1 MYAFLLSIQKIGPP
15 YCKIPIAKIFW
26 ACQGEFKEGAMTGRG
41 VYALPNGGLYDSSVG
56 LYYPD
61 RPVYI
66 EEG

>member
-1 MYAFLLSIQKIGPP
+1 
-15 YCKIPIAKIFW
+15 
-26 ACQGEFKEGAMTGRG
+26 MTGRG

-66 EEG
+66 RMINTEEKANVVAAAWGT